1 MISGRG
7 QPGGLTEDVDVG
19 AGQDGAVLV
28 GGLALEHGAVLQ
40 LQVGQADLP
49 GGDSPSEGPAWKTPD
64 CVRSWRNAVTGEFP
78 GSPHCVEAK
87 GKHILRIKPR
97 PCPTAGEFQGSAF
110 ASSPVA

>member
-1 MISGRG
+1 M
-7 QPGGLTEDVDVG
+7 
-19 AGQDGAVLV
+19 LV

-64 CVRSWRNAVTGEFP
+64 CVRSWRNAVTGEFS

-87 GKHILRIKPR
+87 AHLDDQTKTVPNSWGVPGFCLCQQSCGLRKVLQS
-97 PCPTAGEFQGSAF
+97 TKFQ
-110 ASSPVA
+110 